1 MLVNGLVILVA
12 AALIGLI
19 IWWFFGNFQKSS
31 QQADL
36 ANGRQEG
43 QVVVKGGYE
52 PEVLYLKQGVPAE
65 VTFKME
71 DKTACLSH
79 LVFSSLGVDKDLSK
93 EKLAKVQIP
102 TYKAGKQYKF
112 RLSEID
118 KLLEDGKLA
127 E

>member
-1 MLVNGLVILVA
+1 MLVNGLVILGA

-79 LVFSSLGVDKDLSK
+79 VVFSSLGVDKDLRK

-102 TYKAGKQYKF
+102 TDKAG
-112 RLSEID
+112 EID
-118 KLLEDGKLA
+118 YACGMDMFHGKIVVR
-127 E
+127 

>member
-1 MLVNGLVILVA
+1 MLVNGLVILA
-12 AALIGLI
+12 AVALIGLI

-102 TYKAGKQYKF
+102 TDKAG
-112 RLSEID
+112 EID
-118 KLLEDGKLA
+118 YACGMDMFHGKIVVR
-127 E
+127 

>member
-1 MLVNGLVILVA
+1 MLVNGLVILAA

-79 LVFSSLGVDKDLSK
+79 VVFSSLGVDKDLSK

-102 TYKAGKQYKF
+102 TDKAG
-112 RLSEID
+112 EID
-118 KLLEDGKLA
+118 YACGMDMFHGKIVVK
-127 E
+127 

>member
-1 MLVNGLVILVA
+1 MLVNGLVVLAA

-79 LVFSSLGVDKDLSK
+79 VVFSSLGVDKDLSK

-102 TYKAGKQYKF
+102 TDRAG
-112 RLSEID
+112 EID
-118 KLLEDGKLA
+118 YACGMDMFHGKIVVR
-127 E
+127 

>member
-43 QVVVKGGYE
+43 QIVVKGGYE

-102 TYKAGKQYKF
+102 TDKAG
-112 RLSEID
+112 EID
-118 KLLEDGKLA
+118 YACGMDMFHGKIVVR
-127 E
+127 

>member
-1 MLVNGLVILVA
+1 MLVNGLVILA
-12 AALIGLI
+12 TATLIGLI

-71 DKTACLSH
+71 DMTSCLSRV
-79 LVFSSLGVDKDLSK
+79 VFSSLGVEEDLSK
-93 EKLAKVQIP
+93 EKQAKIQIP
-102 TYKAGKQYKF
+102 TDKAG
-112 RLSEID
+112 EID
-118 KLLEDGKLA
+118 YACGMDMFHGKIVVK
-127 E
+127 

>member
-93 EKLAKVQIP
+93 KKLAKVQIP
-102 TYKAGKQYKF
+102 TDKAG
-112 RLSEID
+112 EID
-118 KLLEDGKLA
+118 YACGMDMFHGKIVVR
-127 E
+127 

>member
-1 MLVNGLVILVA
+1 MLVNGLVILAA

-79 LVFSSLGVDKDLSK
+79 VVFSSLGVDKDLSK

-102 TYKAGKQYKF
+102 TDKAG
-112 RLSEID
+112 EID
-118 KLLEDGKLA
+118 YACGMDMFHGKIVVR
-127 E
+127 

>member
-1 MLVNGLVILVA
+1 MLVNGLVILAA

-65 VTFKME
+65 VTFKIE

-79 LVFSSLGVDKDLSK
+79 VVFSSLGVDKDLSK

-102 TYKAGKQYKF
+102 TDKAG
-112 RLSEID
+112 EID
-118 KLLEDGKLA
+118 YACGMDMFHGKIVVR
-127 E
+127 

>member
-79 LVFSSLGVDKDLSK
+79 LVFPSLGVDKDLSK

-102 TYKAGKQYKF
+102 TDKAG
-112 RLSEID
+112 EID
-118 KLLEDGKLA
+118 YACGMDMFHGKIVVR
-127 E
+127 

>member
-43 QVVVKGGYE
+43 QVVVKGGYD

-71 DKTACLSH
+71 DKTACLSR

-102 TYKAGKQYKF
+102 TDKAG
-112 RLSEID
+112 EID
-118 KLLEDGKLA
+118 YACGMDMFHGKIVVR
-127 E
+127 

>member
-71 DKTACLSH
+71 DTTACRSR

-102 TYKAGKQYKF
+102 TDKAG
-112 RLSEID
+112 EID
-118 KLLEDGKLA
+118 YACGMDMFHGKIVVR
-127 E
+127 

>member
-1 MLVNGLVILVA
+1 MLVNGLVILA
-12 AALIGLI
+12 AVALIGLI

-43 QVVVKGGYE
+43 RVVVKGGYE

-79 LVFSSLGVDKDLSK
+79 VVFSSLGVDKDLSK

-102 TYKAGKQYKF
+102 TDKAG
-112 RLSEID
+112 EID
-118 KLLEDGKLA
+118 YACGMDMFHGKIVVR
-127 E
+127 

>member
-1 MLVNGLVILVA
+1 MLVNGLVILGA

-79 LVFSSLGVDKDLSK
+79 VVFSSLGVDKDLSK

-102 TYKAGKQYKF
+102 TDKAG
-112 RLSEID
+112 EID
-118 KLLEDGKLA
+118 YACGMDMFHGKIVVR
-127 E
+127 

>member
-1 MLVNGLVILVA
+1 MLVNGLVILAA

-79 LVFSSLGVDKDLSK
+79 LVFPSLGVDKDLSK

-102 TYKAGKQYKF
+102 TDKAG
-112 RLSEID
+112 EID
-118 KLLEDGKLA
+118 YACGMDMFHGKIVVR
-127 E
+127 

>member
-1 MLVNGLVILVA
+1 MLVNGLVILA
-12 AALIGLI
+12 AATLIGLI

-36 ANGRQEG
+36 AKGRQEG
-43 QVVVKGGYE
+43 RVVVKGGYE

-79 LVFSSLGVDKDLSK
+79 VVFSSLGVDKDLSK

-102 TYKAGKQYKF
+102 TDKAG
-112 RLSEID
+112 EID
-118 KLLEDGKLA
+118 YACGMDMFHGKIVVR
-127 E
+127 

>member
-1 MLVNGLVILVA
+1 MLVNGLVILAA

-19 IWWFFGNFQKSS
+19 IWWFFGNFQKSC

-79 LVFSSLGVDKDLSK
+79 VVFSSLGVDKDLSK

-102 TYKAGKQYKF
+102 TDKAG
-112 RLSEID
+112 EID
-118 KLLEDGKLA
+118 YACGMDMFHGKIVVR
-127 E
+127 

>member
-1 MLVNGLVILVA
+1 MLVNGLVILAA

-31 QQADL
+31 QQAGL
-36 ANGRQEG
+36 SNGRQEG

-71 DKTACLSH
+71 DKTSCLSH
-79 LVFSSLGVDKDLSK
+79 VVFSSLGVDKDLSK

-102 TYKAGKQYKF
+102 TDKAG
-112 RLSEID
+112 EID
-118 KLLEDGKLA
+118 YACGMDMFHGKIVVR
-127 E
+127 

>member
-1 MLVNGLVILVA
+1 MLVNGLVILAA

-36 ANGRQEG
+36 VNGRQEG

-79 LVFSSLGVDKDLSK
+79 VVFSSLGVDKDLSK

-102 TYKAGKQYKF
+102 TDKAG
-112 RLSEID
+112 EID
-118 KLLEDGKLA
+118 YACGMDMFHGKIVVR
-127 E
+127 

>member
-1 MLVNGLVILVA
+1 MLVNGLVIFAA

-79 LVFSSLGVDKDLSK
+79 VVFSSLGVDKDLSK

-102 TYKAGKQYKF
+102 TDKAGEVDYACGMDMF
-112 RLSEID
+112 H
-118 KLLEDGKLA
+118 GKIVVR
-127 E
+127 

>member
-79 LVFSSLGVDKDLSK
+79 VVFSSLGVDKDLSK
-93 EKLAKVQIP
+93 EKLAKIQIP
-102 TYKAGKQYKF
+102 TDKAG
-112 RLSEID
+112 EID
-118 KLLEDGKLA
+118 YACGMDMFHGKIVVR
-127 E
+127 

>member
-79 LVFSSLGVDKDLSK
+79 LVFPSLGVDKDLSK

-102 TYKAGKQYKF
+102 IDKAG
-112 RLSEID
+112 EID
-118 KLLEDGKLA
+118 YACGMDMFHGKIVVRQ
-127 E
+127 

>member
-1 MLVNGLVILVA
+1 MLVNGLVILAA

-93 EKLAKVQIP
+93 EKLAKIQIP
-102 TYKAGKQYKF
+102 TDKAG
-112 RLSEID
+112 EID
-118 KLLEDGKLA
+118 YACGMDMFHGKIVVR
-127 E
+127 

>member
-93 EKLAKVQIP
+93 EKLAKIQIP
-102 TYKAGKQYKF
+102 TDKAG
-112 RLSEID
+112 EID
-118 KLLEDGKLA
+118 YACGMDMFHGKIVVR
-127 E
+127 

>member
-1 MLVNGLVILVA
+1 MLVNGLVILAA

-19 IWWFFGNFQKSS
+19 IWWVFGNFQKSS

-79 LVFSSLGVDKDLSK
+79 VVFSSLGVDKDLSK

-102 TYKAGKQYKF
+102 TDKAG
-112 RLSEID
+112 EID
-118 KLLEDGKLA
+118 YACGMDMFHGKIVVR
-127 E
+127 

>member
-1 MLVNGLVILVA
+1 MLVNGLVILAA

-52 PEVLYLKQGVPAE
+52 SEVLYLKQGVPAE

-79 LVFSSLGVDKDLSK
+79 VVFSSLGVDKDLSK

-102 TYKAGKQYKF
+102 TDKAG
-112 RLSEID
+112 EID
-118 KLLEDGKLA
+118 YACGMDMFHGKIVVR
-127 E
+127 

>member
-1 MLVNGLVILVA
+1 MLVNGLVILAA

-52 PEVLYLKQGVPAE
+52 PEVLYLKQGMPAE

-79 LVFSSLGVDKDLSK
+79 VVFSSLGVDKDLSK

-102 TYKAGKQYKF
+102 TDKAG
-112 RLSEID
+112 EID
-118 KLLEDGKLA
+118 YACGMDMFHGKIVVR
-127 E
+127 

>member
-1 MLVNGLVILVA
+1 MLVNVLVVLGA

-19 IWWFFGNFQKSS
+19 AWWFFGNFQQSS

-52 PEVLYLKQGVPAE
+52 PEVLYLKKGVPAE

-79 LVFSSLGVDKDLSK
+79 VVFSSLGVDKDLSK
-93 EKLAKVQIP
+93 EKLTKVQIP
-102 TYKAGKQYKF
+102 TDKAG
-112 RLSEID
+112 EIGYACGMD
-118 KLLEDGKLA
+118 MFHGKIVVK
-127 E
+127 

>member
-1 MLVNGLVILVA
+1 MLVNGLVILAA

-79 LVFSSLGVDKDLSK
+79 VVFSSLGVEKDLSK

-102 TYKAGKQYKF
+102 TDKAG
-112 RLSEID
+112 EID
-118 KLLEDGKLA
+118 YACGMDMFHGKIVVR
-127 E
+127 

>member
-1 MLVNGLVILVA
+1 MLVNGLVILAA

-79 LVFSSLGVDKDLSK
+79 VVFSSLGVDKDLSK

-102 TYKAGKQYKF
+102 TDKTG
-112 RLSEID
+112 EID
-118 KLLEDGKLA
+118 YACGMDMFHGKIVVR
-127 E
+127 

>member
-1 MLVNGLVILVA
+1 MLVNGLVILAA

-102 TYKAGKQYKF
+102 TDKAG
-112 RLSEID
+112 EID
-118 KLLEDGKLA
+118 YACGMDMFHGKIVVR
-127 E
+127 

>member
-1 MLVNGLVILVA
+1 MLVNGLVILA
-12 AALIGLI
+12 AATLIGLI

-102 TYKAGKQYKF
+102 TDKAG
-112 RLSEID
+112 EID
-118 KLLEDGKLA
+118 YACGMDMFHGKIVVR
-127 E
+127 

>member
-1 MLVNGLVILVA
+1 MLVNGLVILA
-12 AALIGLI
+12 TAALIGLI

-71 DKTACLSH
+71 DMTSCLSRV
-79 LVFSSLGVDKDLSK
+79 VFSSLCVEEDLSK
-93 EKLAKVQIP
+93 EKQAKIQIP
-102 TYKAGKQYKF
+102 TDKAG
-112 RLSEID
+112 EID
-118 KLLEDGKLA
+118 YACGMDMFHGKIVVK
-127 E
+127 

>member
-1 MLVNGLVILVA
+1 MLVNGLVILAA

-65 VTFKME
+65 VTFKMD

-79 LVFSSLGVDKDLSK
+79 VVFSSLGVDKDLSK

-102 TYKAGKQYKF
+102 TDKAG
-112 RLSEID
+112 EID
-118 KLLEDGKLA
+118 YACGMDMFHGKIVVR
-127 E
+127 

>member
-1 MLVNGLVILVA
+1 MLVNGLVILAA

-36 ANGRQEG
+36 ANGRQKG

-102 TYKAGKQYKF
+102 TDKAG
-112 RLSEID
+112 EID
-118 KLLEDGKLA
+118 YACGMDMFHGKIVVR
-127 E
+127 

>member
-1 MLVNGLVILVA
+1 MLVNGLVILA
-12 AALIGLI
+12 TAALIGLI

-71 DKTACLSH
+71 DKTACLSRV
-79 LVFSSLGVDKDLSK
+79 VFSSLGVEEDLSK
-93 EKLAKVQIP
+93 EKQAKIQIP
-102 TYKAGKQYKF
+102 TDKAG
-112 RLSEID
+112 EID
-118 KLLEDGKLA
+118 YACGMDMFHGKIVVK
-127 E
+127 

>member
-1 MLVNGLVILVA
+1 MLVNGLVILAA

-102 TYKAGKQYKF
+102 TDKAG
-112 RLSEID
+112 EID
-118 KLLEDGKLA
+118 YACGMDMFHGKIVVRQ
-127 E
+127 

>member
-1 MLVNGLVILVA
+1 MGMLVNGLVILAA

-65 VTFKME
+65 VTFKMD

-79 LVFSSLGVDKDLSK
+79 VVFSSLGVDKDLSK

-102 TYKAGKQYKF
+102 TDKVG
-112 RLSEID
+112 EID
-118 KLLEDGKLA
+118 YACGMDMFHGKIVVR
-127 E
+127 

>member
-71 DKTACLSH
+71 DKTACLSR

-102 TYKAGKQYKF
+102 TDKAG
-112 RLSEID
+112 EID
-118 KLLEDGKLA
+118 YACGMDMFHGKIVVR
-127 E
+127 